1 MGVRDTQSHRKLRGH
16 RWFAALYDPLS
27 KADERGAMGRRR
39 DELLRGVEGD
49 IVEIGAGTGANFSHY
64 APGARVVAFEPDPF
78 MLARAAKR
86 LQELASAN
94 IDVRQAAGEELPLP
108 DSSRDTAVSTLVLC
122 TVTDVP
128 RALAEI
134 KRVLRPSGELRFIE
148 HVRHDTARGRVQDFI
163 KPVWKWV
170 AAGCYPN
177 RRTEQAIRDAGF
189 EIVSLKREMLV
200 PWLIPAIIGVARRS

>member
-1 MGVRDTQSHRKLRGH
+1 MATHETHSREKARGH

-27 KADERGAMGRRR
+27 KGDERGAMGRRR
-39 DELLRGVEGD
+39 EELLGGVEGD

-64 APGARVVAFEPDPF
+64 SPQARIVAFEPDPF
-78 MLARAAKR
+78 MLVRGQKK
-86 LQELASAN
+86 LEELASAN
-94 IDVRQAAGEELPLP
+94 VELRQAPAEQLPLP
-108 DSSRDTAVSTLVLC
+108 DSSCDTAVSTLVLC
-122 TVTDVP
+122 TVDDVP

-148 HVRHDTARGRVQDFI
+148 HVRHDSARGHVQDFI
-163 KPVWKWV
+163 RPVWKWI

-177 RRTEQAIRDAGF
+177 RRTEQAMREAGF
-189 EIVSLKREMLV
+189 EIVSLKREMLL